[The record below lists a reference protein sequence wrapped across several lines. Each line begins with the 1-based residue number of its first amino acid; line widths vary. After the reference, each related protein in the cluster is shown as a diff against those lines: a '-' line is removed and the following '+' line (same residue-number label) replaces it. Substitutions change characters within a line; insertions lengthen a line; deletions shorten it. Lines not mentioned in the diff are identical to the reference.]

1 MSLTFKRILRRMR
14 APGFAVG
21 MALVALI
28 VFVAL
33 FSRFITPFP
42 AIEQHPRDSLLPPG
56 GAYLLGTD
64 EFGRDIL
71 SRLMAGAT
79 NSMRVSVVAIA
90 LSAVFGS
97 VIGMVA
103 GYFGG
108 LLDALI
114 MRATDI
120 LFAFPAILL
129 ALFIVS
135 ALGPSVINAI
145 IAIAIVYMPIFA
157 RVARG
162 PTLLVK
168 TREYVQASE
177 ALGATDARRLARHVL
192 PNIAAPIIVQITLA
206 LAQATLTEAAL
217 SYLGLG
223 ILPPEPSWGG
233 MLSDARKLM
242 EIAPWMAIA
251 PGAAIMLAVLGFN
264 LFGDGLRDWLDPQL
278 RNQA

>member
-1 MSLTFKRILRRMR
+1 
-14 APGFAVG
+14 

-28 VFVAL
+28 IFVAL
-33 FSRFITPFP
+33 FSAFLTPYSP
-42 AIEQHPRDSLLPPG
+42 IEQHPRDSLSAPS
-56 GAYLLGTD
+56 AQYLLGTD

-71 SRLMAGAT
+71 SRLMVGAT
-79 NSMRVSVVAIA
+79 NSMRVTFTAIA
-90 LSAVFGS
+90 IAASIGS
-97 VIGMVA
+97 IIGMVA

-108 LLDALI
+108 VLDALL
-114 MRATDI
+114 MRATDV

-135 ALGPSVINAI
+135 VLGASAINAI

-162 PTLLVK
+162 PTLLTK
-168 TREYVQASE
+168 TYEYVQAAE
-177 ALGATDARRLARHVL
+177 ALSASHVWRLFKHVL
-192 PNIAAPIIVQITLA
+192 PNIAAPVIVQITLA

-223 ILPPEPSWGG
+223 ILPPNPSWGS

-251 PGAAIMLAVLGFN
+251 PGAAIMIAVLGFN

-278 RNQA
+278 RNQM

>member
-1 MSLTFKRILRRMR
+1 
-14 APGFAVG
+14 
-21 MALVALI
+21 
-28 VFVAL
+28 
-33 FSRFITPFP
+33 
-42 AIEQHPRDSLLPPG
+42 
-56 GAYLLGTD
+56 
-64 EFGRDIL
+64 
-71 SRLMAGAT
+71 LMAGAT